1 MTAPRCVM
9 CPRPLPPRRRAYCS
23 RSCVQK
29 AIAGKI
35 TAALAPEVRALA
47 ALPRLCACGAPTV
60 PARGVRGPASV
71 RCETCRLEHRR
82 ETKRLSKKLRGLR
95 LEGARSCSAS

>member
-1 MTAPRCVM
+1 MNAPACVL
-9 CPRPLPPRRRAYCS
+9 CLRPLPPRRRAYCS
-23 RSCVQK
+23 RACVQK

-47 ALPRLCACGAPTV
+47 ALPRLCACGAHAV

-71 RCETCRLEHRR
+71 RCEACRLEHRR
-82 ETKRLSKKLRGLR
+82 EAKRLSKKLRGLR
-95 LEGARSCSAS
+95 LEGCQP